1 MAAGVADGL
10 GIANEDST
18 HGPMSSEQ
26 RIRNQTDHEYRQSL
40 LRDQEKVRLASCTL
54 RNRLPFR
61 CAPSEA
67 LRTAAQERQRKLSEE
82 NERLAAAVRA
92 SEQQVTPTRARALV
106 CPLCRGSAAGMPV
119 GLHARRYASRPAIV
133 RA

>member
-1 MAAGVADGL
+1 
-10 GIANEDST
+10 
-18 HGPMSSEQ
+18 MSSEQ

-40 LRDQEKVRLASCTL
+40 LRDQEKVRLVSCTL

-92 SEQQVTPTRARALV
+92 SEQQVTPHALSRVPALSRIRSRHAR
-106 CPLCRGSAAGMPV
+106 V